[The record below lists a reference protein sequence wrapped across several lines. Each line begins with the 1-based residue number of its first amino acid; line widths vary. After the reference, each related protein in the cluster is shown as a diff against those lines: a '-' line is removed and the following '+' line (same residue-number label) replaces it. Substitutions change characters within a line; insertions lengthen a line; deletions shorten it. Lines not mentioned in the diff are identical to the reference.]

1 MAETSKMIRASSCPR
16 GQMVLRVT
24 KDQEGSEDHLVAT
37 SDIGSW
43 MKVMPALFKAAP
55 SEDYEWWY
63 PTPKG
68 VGDAWA
74 PLVLGDGHRLSLEA
88 WCDKWKKA
96 PKRSL
101 NLALED
107 DWRHVI
113 EAWDHGCK
121 SRYRSRA
128 RKCGKQ
134 LAQRLH
140 EGHDLEA
147 ALNACWEFAHEPSN
161 ATSCGSLARRVAASV
176 TDWPSRW

>member
-24 KDQEGSEDHLVAT
+24 KDLEGSEDHLVAT

-128 RKCGKQ
+128 RRCGKGQ
-134 LAQRLH
+134 SQRQSQRWPRLRPQP
-140 EGHDLEA
+140 GARRPCASSQDLT
-147 ALNACWEFAHEPSN
+147 P
-161 ATSCGSLARRVAASV
+161 SLA
-176 TDWPSRW
+176 P

>member
-1 MAETSKMIRASSCPR
+1 
-16 GQMVLRVT
+16 MVLRVT
-24 KDQEGSEDHLVAT
+24 KDLEGSEDHLVAT

-74 PLVLGDGHRLSLEA
+74 PLVLGGGHRLSLGVVRQVEEGA
-88 WCDKWKKA
+88 Q
-96 PKRSL
+96 RSL

-113 EAWDHGCK
+113 EAGTTA
-121 SRYRSRA
+121 A
-128 RKCGKQ
+128 RPIPV
-134 LAQRLH
+134 
-140 EGHDLEA
+140 EGEKVRQA
-147 ALNACWEFAHEPSN
+147 AGAAI
-161 ATSCGSLARRVAASV
+161 ARG
-176 TDWPSRW
+176 